1 MAGHSKWA
9 NIKHRKAA
17 QDAKRGKQFTKLIKE
32 ITVCARASGGD
43 VAANPRLRQL
53 VEKAKD
59 MNMPSDNVS
68 RAIKKGTG
76 ELPGA
81 HYESIMYEG
90 YGPYGIAVLVD
101 VLTDNKNRTVAEM
114 RNIFSSK
121 GGSLAEGGAV
131 AWMFEKLGVIRISGT
146 TICEDAL
153 LESLI
158 DYEIKDLSVENNT
171 ATITC
176 EPKSLEPIK
185 AMLQKQNYTI
195 DSAELEWVAQNTTQL
210 QHSESE
216 KAMEFLETLDDH
228 DDVQNVFTNLAS

>member
-32 ITVCARASGGD
+32 ITVCARAGGGD
-43 VAANPRLRQL
+43 INANPRLRQL

-59 MNMPSDNVS
+59 INMPSDNIT

-76 ELPGA
+76 ELPGT

-90 YGPYGIAVLVD
+90 YGPHGIAVIVD
-101 VLTDNKNRTVAEM
+101 TLTDNKNRTVAEL

-131 AWMFEKLGVIRISGT
+131 SWMFEKLGVVRVVGQNLN
-146 TICEDAL
+146 EDTL
-153 LESLI
+153 LEDLI
-158 DYEIKDLSVENNT
+158 DYEVKDISVEEGM

-176 EPKSLEPIK
+176 NPKSLEEIK
-185 AMLQKQNYTI
+185 TGLQNKNYTI
-195 DSAELEWVAQNTTQL
+195 ESAELEWVAQNTTSL
-210 QHSESE
+210 NNSDSE
-216 KAMEFLETLDDH
+216 KTVEFLTALDDH
-228 DDVQNVFTNLAS
+228 DDVQNVFSNLGS